1 MPDTP
6 ETTSQTIEQ
15 AALAAAMT
23 QPKKYT
29 VDGESIE
36 MRSAAELIELAN
48 AAAARK
54 RKGSGI
60 AISKPIGNSAV

>member
-6 ETTSQTIEQ
+6 ETTSQTIKQ
-15 AALAAAMT
+15 ALAAAMT

>member
-15 AALAAAMT
+15 ALAAAMT